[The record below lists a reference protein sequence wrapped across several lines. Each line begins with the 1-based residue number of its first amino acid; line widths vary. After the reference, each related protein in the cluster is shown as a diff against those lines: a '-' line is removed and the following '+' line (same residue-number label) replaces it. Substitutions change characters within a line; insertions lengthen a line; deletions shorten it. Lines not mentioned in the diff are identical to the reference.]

1 MRCDSLALLCG
12 VDRAMDSRD
21 PIRDFFTFLLGA
33 VLLSMGAFLF
43 FNQVMVSSEPMG
55 GGLRFGR
62 GFGRPW
68 GGGYGLGFGG
78 GGWGGGFGMPHVLGD
93 SFGLLLIP
101 LVIGVC
107 LLFALRNQRWGW
119 FLVLASVAALAVGVL
134 QTVIMRFQPTT
145 LWNVLTM
152 MALIGSGGGLMFR
165 SLRGYDDGQERKD
178 R

>member
-1 MRCDSLALLCG
+1 
-12 VDRAMDSRD
+12 MDSQD

-43 FNQVMVSSEPMG
+43 FNQVVVSSEPTG
-55 GGLRFGR
+55 AGLRFGR
-62 GFGRPW
+62 GFGRYW
-68 GGGYGLGFGG
+68 GGGYAAGSGG
-78 GGWGGGFGMPHVLGD
+78 GGWGSGWGGGFGMPQGLGD

-101 LVIGVC
+101 LVIGAC

-119 FLVLASVAALAVGVL
+119 FFVLASVAALAVGVL
-134 QTVIMRFQPTT
+134 QTLIMRFQPTT
-145 LWNVLTM
+145 LWNMLTM

-165 SLRGYDDGQERKD
+165 SLRGYDDDKQQKD

>member
-1 MRCDSLALLCG
+1 
-12 VDRAMDSRD
+12 MDSRD
-21 PIRDFFTFLLGA
+21 SIRDFFTFLLGT

-43 FNQVMVSSEPMG
+43 FNQVMVSSVPVG
-55 GGLRFGR
+55 RGLRIGQ
-62 GFGRPW
+62 GFGRSW
-68 GGGYGLGFGG
+68 GGGGYGSGFGG
-78 GGWGGGFGMPHVLGD
+78 GGWAGGFGMPQGFGD

-107 LLFALRNQRWGW
+107 LLFAQRNQRWGLC
-119 FLVLASVAALAVGVL
+119 LVLASVAALAAGVL
-134 QTVIMRFQPTT
+134 QPLNMRFQSTT

-165 SLRGYDDGQERKD
+165 SLRGYDDGKERKD

>member
-1 MRCDSLALLCG
+1 
-12 VDRAMDSRD
+12 MDSRD

-43 FNQVMVSSEPMG
+43 FNQVVVSSEPMG
-55 GGLRFGR
+55 AGLRFGR
-62 GFGRPW
+62 GFGRYW
-68 GGGYGLGFGG
+68 GGGYAAGSGG
-78 GGWGGGFGMPHVLGD
+78 GGWGSGWGGGFGMPQGLGD

-119 FLVLASVAALAVGVL
+119 FLVLASVSALAVGVL
-134 QTVIMRFQPTT
+134 QTLIMRFQPTT
-145 LWNVLTM
+145 LWNLLTM

-165 SLRGYDDGQERKD
+165 SLRGYDDDKQQKD

>member
-1 MRCDSLALLCG
+1 MN
-12 VDRAMDSRD
+12 SRD
-21 PIRDFFTFLLGA
+21 PIKDFFTFLLGA

-43 FNQVMVSSEPMG
+43 FNQVMVSSQPI
-55 GGLRFGR
+55 GLGRGVRFGQ
-62 GFGRPW
+62 GFGRSW
-68 GGGYGLGFGG
+68 GGAYGSGFGG
-78 GGWGGGFGMPHVLGD
+78 GGWGGGFGMPQGLGD

-134 QTVIMRFQPTT
+134 QTLIMRFQPTT
-145 LWNVLTM
+145 LWNLLTM

-165 SLRGYDDGQERKD
+165 SLRAYDSDKEQKNR
-178 R
+178 